1 MKAVKRS
8 IRIYEITFVSLNIET
23 NEIVETKTIETTIKP
38 TMRYTAMLAEKLHMI
53 HVNTT
58 SKDVDVE
65 LPLDVFYD
73 VWKEY
78 TAENDNSTLDNGG
91 N

>member
-1 MKAVKRS
+1 MKGIKRL
-8 IRIYEITFVSLNIET
+8 ITVYEITFVSLNIET
-23 NEIVETKTIETTIKP
+23 NEILETKTIETTIKP
-38 TMRYTAMLAEKLHMI
+38 TMRYTAKLAEKLNMI

-73 VWKEY
+73 VWKKY
-78 TAENDNSTLDNGG
+78 TAEK
-91 N
+91 